1 MQDGVL
7 APMGVVLKFVF
18 RKPLTVT
25 IHGLDITFNNALYQ
39 YVVPRA
45 LNHSD
50 KIYCISNA
58 ARDEVVK
65 RGVKPSIPVF
75 IPLGITDEMNG
86 KDKSKSRQ
94 YIQKK
99 LSITPDTQVI
109 LSVGRL
115 VERKGVRWFV
125 ENVIPTL
132 VEKELNFVFVV
143 VGDGEERQLI
153 EKSIRELSLEK
164 YVYMLGRVDDEYL
177 KNLYN
182 GSNLFVMPNI
192 PISGDMEGFGRVLLE
207 ASLCELPVVASGIEG
222 IKDAVIDGKNG
233 YLLKSKDSKGYALQV
248 TKLLE
253 NPKEAKDFGKSSR
266 LFTLK
271 EYSWDK
277 ISDNYIEN
285 YKIVQSMPELM

>member
-1 MQDGVL
+1 MNILFTTRRFPPTTGGMERFAYDLYSSLSSKEHVYLVKWGGKSKLTLPFVLPYLFIRSFWMLLTKKVDIIHMQDGVL

-99 LSITPDTQVI
+99 L
-109 LSVGRL
+109 
-115 VERKGVRWFV
+115 
-125 ENVIPTL
+125 
-132 VEKELNFVFVV
+132 
-143 VGDGEERQLI
+143 
-153 EKSIRELSLEK
+153 
-164 YVYMLGRVDDEYL
+164 
-177 KNLYN
+177 
-182 GSNLFVMPNI
+182 
-192 PISGDMEGFGRVLLE
+192 
-207 ASLCELPVVASGIEG
+207 
-222 IKDAVIDGKNG
+222 
-233 YLLKSKDSKGYALQV
+233 
-248 TKLLE
+248 
-253 NPKEAKDFGKSSR
+253 
-266 LFTLK
+266 
-271 EYSWDK
+271 
-277 ISDNYIEN
+277 
-285 YKIVQSMPELM
+285 